1 MCSPRTGTCLN
12 FERHVPVALVDV
24 AGLVPGASEGRGR
37 GNAFLADLAGCDAL
51 IQVVD
56 GAAATDVEGN
66 PISPATDPATAAAS
80 IAHEVTFLTTE
91 LEQWIASVLATA
103 GPEAFVV
110 SKRKVSEA
118 CWASSLSA

>member
-1 MCSPRTGTCLN
+1 MCSSNG
-12 FERHVPVALVDV
+12 H
-24 AGLVPGASEGRGR
+24 ASTLSVMCRSLWSTWPDWCRSLRKDAE

-56 GAAATDVEGN
+56 GSGRHGRRGHDFTGHG
-66 PISPATDPATAAAS
+66 PRTAAAS

-91 LEQWIASVLATA
+91 LEQWIASVLAMA
-103 GPEAFVV
+103 GPAVFAV

>member
-1 MCSPRTGTCLN
+1 MPQLRASCAGRSGRRGRTG
-12 FERHVPVALVDV
+12 A
-24 AGLVPGASEGRGR
+24 GASEGRGR

-110 SKRKVSEA
+110 SKRR
-118 CWASSLSA
+118 

>member
-1 MCSPRTGTCLN
+1 MPLERAHASPS
-12 FERHVPVALVDV
+12 VMPVALVDV
-24 AGLVPGASEGRGR
+24 AGLVPGAQKDARATPS
-37 GNAFLADLAGCDAL
+37 ADLAGCDAL

-91 LEQWIASVLATA
+91 LEQWIASVLSDGWSRGVRRVQAE
-103 GPEAFVV
+103 GE
-110 SKRKVSEA
+110 RGLLG
-118 CWASSLSA
+118 SSLSA